1 MPRATFLVI
10 FIALMVIAAG
20 NTAIQSV
27 LPAIS
32 RALGIADI
40 LVGLVFSVSAI
51 FWTVSAPVW
60 AQRADRHG
68 RRALIQIGLSGFIV
82 ASMFGGCALLL
93 GLRGLIVP
101 LNAIIGF
108 AIFRCAFG
116 IFGSAANPAAQA
128 YVATRTAGPER
139 TSALSKLSAS
149 FALGTVIGP
158 AFAPFMVL
166 PGVGLA
172 GPMFCFAAISIFAI
186 FVLRRF
192 MPADAPDGKARHPR
206 KPPAKI
212 SWLDSRVMPFLL
224 FAIFIGH
231 AQVIVVQIMGYLI
244 IDVLKVKPDE
254 AQSFIGA
261 ALMAGALS
269 TVLAQWGVIPNFRL
283 SPRQLMR
290 WGSLVILVGAAMTAA
305 VPSYGMIVIGFAIM
319 SLGFGLVRPG
329 YTAGASLAVRRD
341 EQDAVAGA
349 ITSVNGASFIMAPA
363 IGILLYQWHPHAP
376 FYVCAVTAVLLLG
389 YAILNPVLRDVQDQ
403 MADADEV
410 VPAFEQ

>member
-1 MPRATFLVI
+1 MPRVTFLVI

-51 FWTVSAPVW
+51 FWTLSAPVW

-68 RRALIQIGLSGFIV
+68 RRALIQIGLTGFVV

-93 GLRGLIVP
+93 GLRGLLVP

-149 FALGTVIGP
+149 FALGTVVGP
-158 AFAPFMVL
+158 ALAPFMVL

-172 GPMFCFAAISIFAI
+172 GPMFCFALVSTLAI
-186 FVLRRF
+186 FVLRHY
-192 MPADAPDGKARHPR
+192 MPADAPDGKARHAR

-212 SWLDSRVMPFLL
+212 SWLDARVMPFLL
-224 FAIFIGH
+224 FAIFVGH
-231 AQVIVVQIMGYLI
+231 AQAIVVQIMGYLI
-244 IDVLKVKPDE
+244 IDVLKAKPGD

-261 ALMAGALS
+261 ALMAGALA

-290 WGSLVILVGAAMTAA
+290 WGSLVILVGAAMSAA
-305 VPSYGMIVIGFAIM
+305 VPSYGMIVIGFSIM

-349 ITSVNGASFIMAPA
+349 ITSVNGACFILAPA
-363 IGILLYQWHPHAP
+363 MGILLYHWHRHAP
-376 FYVCAVTAVLLLG
+376 FYVCAVTAAMLFA
-389 YAILNPVLRDVQDQ
+389 YALINPVLRDVQDQ

-410 VPAFEQ
+410 VPAFDQ